1 MILMNIFDLYNLLRL
16 L

>member
-1 MILMNIFDLYNLLRL
+1 MNIVDLYNLLRL